1 MRRQTITSCSNRA
14 CIPSKILLR
23 PAEAVDGASNAAAT
37 GQVDNE
43 AALAWRDHTVSNDS
57 DAGQE
62 RRLAEHEID
71 LRRGRGR
78 LVGPGVLDADGVRC
92 TTGHVVV
99 ATVPSRSSRPVPGL
113 WGLESIRTTSA
124 CAPTPVP
131 ARQPRWETRRG
142 FSLKGR
148 NGEYHR

>member
-37 GQVDNE
+37 GQIDNE

-62 RRLAEHEID
+62 RRIAEHEID

-99 ATVPSRSSRPVPGL
+99 APRAGPVGSRKHPDDFGVRADSRAGAATSLGNQKGL
-113 WGLESIRTTSA
+113 
-124 CAPTPVP
+124 
-131 ARQPRWETRRG
+131 QPERKKR
-142 FSLKGR
+142 
-148 NGEYHR
+148 